1 MSEASIFA
9 QSTRPSRLRIVSDP
23 LETVSPSSL
32 VTRRRYDLAVKYNL
46 FRCRLSDSEFD
57 EADAERVYR
66 WHIKKRRASGFID
79 AEKQEYGVDQTLDRY
94 VADARRLLMSMT
106 IFGFDPQFAIP
117 VDPSGEILGGAHRLA
132 AALAL
137 GLNEVPV
144 RCMDQAAWSPDWGCQ
159 WFVDQ
164 GMGEDDLQRLE
175 RNWRVIHGRVS
186 L

>member
-9 QSTRPSRLRIVSDP
+9 QSTRSDRLKTASEP

-32 VTRRRYDLAVKYNL
+32 VTKRRYDLAVKYNL
-46 FRCRLSDSEFD
+46 FRCRLSKCEFD
-57 EADAERVYR
+57 EVDAERVYR
-66 WHIKKRRASGFID
+66 WHIKQRRASGFID

-94 VADARRLLMSMT
+94 VKDARRLLMSMT

-117 VDPSGEILGGAHRLA
+117 VDPSGELLGGAHRLS

-137 GLNEVPV
+137 GLDEVPV
-144 RCMDQAAWSPDWGCQ
+144 RRMDQAVWSPDWGYQ

-164 GMGEDDLQRLE
+164 GMREDDLQRLE
-175 RNWRVIHGRVS
+175 RNWRVIHGG
-186 L
+186 